1 MNVRFSIEAR
11 AQILEAKGYF
21 LKQRRER
28 AAEFIREVRRVGT
41 LLSEFPELGVSRG
54 RLRLILLQGFPYA
67 LLYEVGIDAIFVSD
81 VIHQGSERYARFAD
95 LRDGDVP

>member
-21 LKQRRER
+21 LKQKRER
-28 AAEFIREVRRVGT
+28 AAEFVREVRRIGA
-41 LLSEFPELGVSRG
+41 LIGEFPELGVSRG
-54 RLRLILLQGFPYA
+54 RLRLALLQGFPYA
-67 LLYEVGIDAIFVSD
+67 LLYEVRIDAIYVSD

-95 LRDGDVP
+95 FREGDEP